1 MQTFKP
7 VLHLGDTAFEPRGQG
22 FISERRADD
31 GRDNLMQVSQ
41 TLNRVGE
48 GLFIDLR
55 FFRPDPVTDGA
66 VSDGSEFENS

>member
-1 MQTFKP
+1 
-7 VLHLGDTAFEPRGQG
+7 
-22 FISERRADD
+22 
-31 GRDNLMQVSQ
+31 MQVSQ

-66 VSDGSEFENS
+66 VGDGSEFETHDATPNS